1 MQHYVL
7 KRNAI
12 KYNASASDISLSVE
26 SRPNLKVMRQ
36 SPVVM
41 PTNASPIT
49 RHRILPTR
57 AANLPFN
64 LGVPGRLA
72 LEWADFDSDMSFFP
86 SFLGDT
92 DCGVGRGSF

>member
-1 MQHYVL
+1 MQHYVQRSHNEDSL

-26 SRPNLKVMRQ
+26 SRQNLKVMRQ
-36 SPVVM
+36 SPVVVYIDG
-41 PTNASPIT
+41 SPMT

-64 LGVPGRLA
+64 LGVPSRLA
-72 LEWADFDSDMSFFP
+72 LE
-86 SFLGDT
+86 
-92 DCGVGRGSF
+92 